1 MERVHMNYLRDLIHR
16 VRAGESDRQIAQD
29 LKISRI
35 TVRKYREWAEG
46 QGYLIV
52 GLPLPDDATLA
63 AALGT
68 PPQPPRDAR
77 DASGRLGRTAQSVTQ
92 RTFPARR

>member
-46 QGYLIV
+46 QGYLLT
-52 GLPLPDDATLA
+52 GLPLPDDGLDEV
-63 AALGT
+63 LFGLDVII
-68 PPQPPRDAR
+68 QKYD
-77 DASGRLGRTAQSVTQ
+77 DVVTG
-92 RTFPARR
+92 